1 MEMGKAAAVVLA
13 VNGKRYEAAGVDPST
28 TLLEFL
34 RTHTPVRGPKLGCG
48 EGKYVARPSGRHT
61 FCLCLCGLAVAA
73 RERIFVCLSVRRGE
87 HTTVRS
93 FHET

>member
-61 FCLCLCGLAVAA
+61 SAFAFAFA
-73 RERIFVCLSVRRGE
+73 FAFVDSQLEKES
-87 HTTVRS
+87 S
-93 FHET
+93 SSS